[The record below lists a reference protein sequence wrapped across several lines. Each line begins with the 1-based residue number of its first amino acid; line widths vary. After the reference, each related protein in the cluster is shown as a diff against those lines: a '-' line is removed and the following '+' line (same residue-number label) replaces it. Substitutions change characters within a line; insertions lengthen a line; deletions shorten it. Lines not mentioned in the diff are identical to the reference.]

1 MYCMYNSKDRSRKKE
16 TNTVVFI
23 LMYFVQVGKIIL
35 NTRAIRQPAD
45 DRKRLAAR

>member
-1 MYCMYNSKDRSRKKE
+1 MFMYNSEVRSRKKE

-23 LMYFVQVGKIIL
+23 LMYFVQVGKIIQ